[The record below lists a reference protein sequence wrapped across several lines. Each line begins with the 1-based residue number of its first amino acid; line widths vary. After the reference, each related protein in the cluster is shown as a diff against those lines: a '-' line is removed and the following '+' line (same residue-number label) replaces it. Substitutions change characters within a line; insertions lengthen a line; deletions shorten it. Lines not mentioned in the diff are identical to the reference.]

1 MLSTESFVGTSFVQ
15 NQNRPI
21 LPQSIYAKRREEF
34 LARLG
39 KGVAI
44 FASAPASI
52 RSNDTEYRY
61 RQNSDL
67 YYLTG
72 LTEPESVCLLAPE
85 HPKHKFVLF
94 VRPRNQEKETWEGR
108 RFGPEGA
115 QQHFGADAAY
125 SIEKL
130 DEELPKYL
138 EKVDSIYY
146 SFGLEPRFDQRIIN
160 QIKYFRAMR
169 RRNGIGPYGV
179 IDPVEILQEMRIIKS
194 PEEQELMRYSANIAA
209 QGHIAAMERV
219 KPGMYEFEIEA
230 IIENEFRRSGALAPA
245 YTSIVGSGLNATI
258 LHYVENNRQIQ
269 DNELVLVDA
278 GAEYEYYCSD
288 ITRTY
293 PANGRFTK
301 AQRKIYEIVLNA
313 QLAAIEE
320 VKPGKAFDDIHNKA
334 LDIIIDGL
342 LNLGLLAGDKEEI
355 IKEKKYE
362 KFFMHR
368 TSHWLGTDTHD
379 VGKYKIAEKSRK
391 LEPGMILTV
400 EPGIYI
406 GENLDVPVEYHN
418 IGVRIEDDLLVTSQG
433 AEILTSYA
441 PKQVNELEN
450 IIGRRS

>member
-1 MLSTESFVGTSFVQ
+1 MLSTESLVAQSFLK

-21 LPQSIYAKRREEF
+21 LPQSIYAKRRQEF

-44 FASAPASI
+44 FASAPSLI

-85 HPKHKFVLF
+85 HPEHKFVLF

-115 QQHFGADAAY
+115 QAYFNADATY

-138 EKVDSIYY
+138 EKIDLIYY
-146 SFGLEPRFDQRIIN
+146 SLGQDSRFDQRIIN
-160 QIKYFRAMR
+160 QIKYFRSMR
-169 RRNGIGPYGV
+169 RRNGIGPYVV
-179 IDPVEILQEMRIIKS
+179 IDPIEILQEMRLIKS

-209 QGHIAAMERV
+209 KGHIAAMEQV

-230 IIENEFRRSGALAPA
+230 IIENEFRRFGALAPA
-245 YTSIVGSGLNATI
+245 YNSIIGSGRNATI
-258 LHYVENNRQIQ
+258 LHYVENNKQLQ
-269 DNELVLVDA
+269 DNELLLVDA

-293 PANGRFTK
+293 PVNGRFTK
-301 AQRKIYEIVLNA
+301 EQREIYEIVLSA
-313 QLAAIEE
+313 QLLAIEQ
-320 VKPGKAFDDIHNKA
+320 VKPGVAFDDVHKVA
-334 LDIIIDGL
+334 LNTIVDGL
-342 LNLGLLAGDKEEI
+342 LDLGLLEGDREEV
-355 IKEKKYE
+355 IKEKKHE

-379 VGKYKIAEKSRK
+379 VGKYKIQEESRK
-391 LEPGMILTV
+391 LEPGMVLTV

-406 GENLDVPVEYHN
+406 GENPDVPIKYHN
-418 IGVRIEDDLLVTSQG
+418 IGVRIEDDLLITNQG
-433 AEILTSYA
+433 AEILTSA
-441 PKQVNELEN
+441 VPKQIKDLEN
-450 IIGRRS
+450 IIGRRI